1 MPAGENRRAM
11 RIVLAGGSGQLGGV
25 LARHLQ
31 ELGHHVTVLTRS
43 PYTAPWLTVHWDGQN
58 AGPWTEFLEGAEVCI
73 NLAGRSLNCHWDA
86 HNRREILASRLV
98 TTRLLGRVMGELTRP
113 PRVWMNASTA
123 SVYRHSLDEEMDEE
137 SELGGNERMRRFP
150 FGRRRAPASWNFWAR
165 AAQEIEAE
173 FFRIE
178 TPRTRKIAL
187 RSGDVMSPEP
197 GGAFGRLSNLTR
209 TGLGGAEGNGRQYV
223 AWIHERDFARAVEF
237 LIAREDLEGPINLT
251 APYPLTNRELMAGL
265 REAWEVP
272 NGLPAPAVAIWIA
285 AWVVG
290 TNSESLLKSRCVIPG
305 RLLDAGFEFEFPRW
319 AEAAEDLVRMWRRQ
333 NG

>member
-1 MPAGENRRAM
+1 M

-58 AGPWTEFLEGAEVCI
+58 TGPWMEFLEGAEVCI
-73 NLAGRSLNCHWDA
+73 NLAGRSLNCRWDA
-86 HNRREILASRLV
+86 HNLREILASRLV

-113 PRVWMNASTA
+113 PRVWINASTA

-150 FGRRRAPASWNFWAR
+150 FGQRRAPASWNFWAR
-165 AAQEIEAE
+165 AAQEIEAA

-187 RSGDVMSPEP
+187 RRGDVMSPEP

-209 TGLGGAEGNGRQYV
+209 MGLGGAEGNGRQYV

-237 LIAREDLEGPINLT
+237 LIARENLEGPINLT

-272 NGLPAPAVAIWIA
+272 NGLPAPAVAVWVA

-290 TNSESLLKSRCVIPG
+290 ANSESLLKSRCVIPG
-305 RLLDAGFEFEFPRW
+305 RLLDAGFAFEFPRW
-319 AEAAEDLVRMWRRQ
+319 AEAAEDLVRIWRRQ